1 MKTHRRTLLVVMAV
15 CGLSSLPLSGQ
26 EPSPLQR
33 DTSHILAMMENWFME
48 GQVPEVAKV
57 DRDTVYGMVSGLAL
71 LMDVYY
77 PQTPNGYGIVQISGS
92 GFTRQL
98 RYDARQLKHSPHVPN
113 EARPLLAA
121 GYTVFALNHRA
132 APRFQYPDQVA
143 DVQRAVRFIR
153 HEADRYGI
161 DREKIGAIGGSSG
174 GHLVSMLGVLN
185 GNENRMDED
194 PINQESGKVQCVIAV
209 EAPSD
214 FIEWDGAEHFLG
226 VRYKER
232 TQPNTIENRLA
243 LEASPTTHVSPDD
256 APILLVHGDADTD
269 VPFRLSELFFKR
281 LTDAS
286 VSSRFIRVPG
296 GQHAFQF
303 FDKRPKDLND
313 IYVKWFNQ
321 HLRGIASE
329 NPQD

>member
-1 MKTHRRTLLVVMAV
+1 MKYFRNILALVLAIG
-15 CGLSSLPLSGQ
+15 GLPALTLSGQ
-26 EPSPLQR
+26 ETSPPQR
-33 DTSHILAMMENWFME
+33 DISHILAIMETWFGE
-48 GQVPEVAKV
+48 GQVPEIAKV
-57 DRDTVYGMVSGLAL
+57 DHDTVYGMYSGLAL

-77 PQTPNGYGIVQISGS
+77 PQTPNGYGIVQVSGS

-113 EARPLLAA
+113 EAQALLSA
-121 GYTVFALNHRA
+121 GYTIFALNHRA
-132 APRFQYPDQVA
+132 APRFRYPDQVA

-153 HEADRYGI
+153 HHADRYGI
-161 DREKIGAIGGSSG
+161 DEKMIGAIGGSSG
-174 GHLVSMLGVLN
+174 GYLVSMLGVLD
-185 GNENRMDED
+185 GDENRMDED
-194 PINQESGKVQCVIAV
+194 PINLESGKVQCVIAA

-214 FIEWDGAEHFLG
+214 FLEWDGEGHFLG

-232 TQPNTIENRLA
+232 TQPNTIENKLA
-243 LEASPTTHVSPDD
+243 VEASPVTHVSPDD
-256 APILLVHGDADTD
+256 APILLVHGDADED

-303 FDKRPKDLND
+303 FDKRPKDLD
-313 IYVKWFNQ
+313 DTYVKWFNQ
-321 HLRGIASE
+321 HLRGIAEDSH
-329 NPQD
+329 QD